1 MNRRSFFSK
10 FFVQSYLL
18 HYLNLRGISA
28 VLKFYLMWQ
37 FFVTVF
43 LSPSLFPIIVVSYVL
58 EMFPHFFSQN
68 V

>member
-1 MNRRSFFSK
+1 MSRRSFFSK

-43 LSPSLFPIIVVSYVL
+43 LFPIIVVSYVL